1 MLTLWDLLP
10 APMRRLIAPAPARV
24 VTPPRKSSRP
34 PTSAHASATK
44 SGPKSVAGPMQQKY
58 DLMVR
63 DLLHRHGLKIRKWR
77 TSMSGIARETTFRDG
92 SVLRTIESP
101 RPRGPMSCAIFL
113 HEVGHH
119 VIGFNVYKPRCLEE
133 YHAWAFALRTMEEM
147 GFNVTDSVRRRMHR
161 SLHYALAKARR
172 RGLRAIPPELEPFV
186 EKPR

>member
-10 APMRRLIAPAPARV
+10 RALRPKPPSQTEGQREGSALRAPTRKRPSRIAPPV
-24 VTPPRKSSRP
+24 
-34 PTSAHASATK
+34 SA
-44 SGPKSVAGPMQQKY
+44 MQQKY

-92 SVLRTIESP
+92 SVIRTVECP
-101 RPRGPMSCAIFL
+101 RVRGPMSCAIFL

-133 YHAWAFALRTMEEM
+133 YHAWAFAIRSMEEM
-147 GFNVTDSVRRRMHR
+147 GFNITDSVRKRMHR
-161 SLHYALAKARR
+161 SLHYAIGKARR
-172 RGLRAIPPELEPFV
+172 RGLRVIPPELLPFL
-186 EKPR
+186 EKWPGER